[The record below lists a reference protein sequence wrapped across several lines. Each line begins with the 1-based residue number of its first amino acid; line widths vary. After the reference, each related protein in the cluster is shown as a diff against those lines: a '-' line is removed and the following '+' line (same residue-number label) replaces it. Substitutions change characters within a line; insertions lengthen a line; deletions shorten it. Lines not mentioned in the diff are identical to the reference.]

1 MGPNYSAVRE
11 QRVLV
16 IVGRAEY
23 STKPRFTMTTDF
35 TEDLENWMGK
45 LPPELRAV
53 PIINLA
59 IPGSHDTMSY
69 GITRKSPVAP
79 DAEPVVETLNKF
91 IPCVV
96 RRWAV
101 TQRYDVLDQLKS
113 GIRL

>member
-1 MGPNYSAVRE
+1 MQKGT
-11 QRVLV
+11 QRM
-16 IVGRAEY
+16 A
-23 STKPRFTMTTDF
+23 DF

-45 LPPELRAV
+45 LPPELKAV

-69 GITRKSPVAP
+69 GIKSKSPVAP
-79 DAEPVVETLNKF
+79 DAEPIVESLNKF

-101 TQRYDVLDQLKS
+101 TQRYDVVDQLKS
-113 GIRL
+113 GIR

>member
-1 MGPNYSAVRE
+1 MA
-11 QRVLV
+11 
-16 IVGRAEY
+16 
-23 STKPRFTMTTDF
+23 DF

-45 LPPELRAV
+45 LPAELKEI

-69 GITRKSPVAP
+69 GIKNNAPVAP
-79 DAEPVVETLNKF
+79 DADPVVETLNKF

-101 TQRYDVLDQLKS
+101 TQRYTIQEQLKS
-113 GIRL
+113 GVR